1 MRYTALSTITGATLV
16 RLVVGELTEMTTSLP
31 DVATVILVRHG
42 RTSANVSGVLAGR
55 TPGVRLDETGLAQAG
70 RTAARLAAV
79 PLSAVVSSPLERCKQ
94 TAQAVLRAQRETGRE
109 LRMLTDK
116 GLTECDYGEWQ
127 GRPLR
132 ELAKEPLWKVV
143 QSQPSAATFPG
154 GESLGAMQARVVDAV
169 RRRDAAVEKEHGPGA
184 VWAAVSHG
192 DLVKALLA
200 DALGMHLDLFQRLHV
215 DPASVSIVR
224 YTATRPF
231 VLATNTHDGDLS
243 WLAPPAKK
251 GRRRSAPATDA
262 AVGGGAGPAGPG
274 RVIGLAP
281 CL

>member
-1 MRYTALSTITGATLV
+1 M
-16 RLVVGELTEMTTSLP
+16 
-31 DVATVILVRHG
+31 
-42 RTSANVSGVLAGR
+42 
-55 TPGVRLDETGLAQAG
+55 
-70 RTAARLAAV
+70 

-262 AVGGGAGPAGPG
+262 AVGGGRRTGWPC
-274 RVIGLAP
+274 VIGLAP